1 MRQLKRKTTNPYSPD
16 DRVRAWQ
23 SFGHATGTVRAGD
36 VLRGDD
42 PIVVE
47 HHPWFEHVDTPTAER
62 KNVWLEMPEP
72 PQHTPEVA
80 VQTIQIPP
88 PRQVRCT
95 VDVAT
100 SLAWSSGSPGA
111 KSGLRRPSLVLSFGK
126 SSSSMCSI
134 RSSISTRPGFAGV
147 SGTSRP
153 RTSSGLRSS
162 QGSSGKETRPSGDR
176 QARVLW
182 APSDGPASDRRP
194 RAQMAHA
201 PAEPGDNDFLLP
213 GSRCP

>member
-1 MRQLKRKTTNPYSPD
+1 MEAVMRQLKRKTTNPYSPD

-111 KSGLRRPSLVLSFGK
+111 KSGTPPPFARTQLRQGQLLDVLDPIVHQHPTWFRWRERDVTPEDVERFEK
-126 SSSSMCSI
+126 L
-134 RSSISTRPGFAGV
+134 TRLE
-147 SGTSRP
+147 R
-153 RTSSGLRSS
+153 
-162 QGSSGKETRPSGDR
+162 EGD
-176 QARVLW
+176 QAVR
-182 APSDGPASDRRP
+182 
-194 RAQMAHA
+194 
-201 PAEPGDNDFLLP
+201 
-213 GSRCP
+213 

>member
-111 KSGLRRPSLVLSFGK
+111 KSGTPPPFARTQLRQEQLLDVLDPIVHQHPTWFRWRERDVTPEDVERFEK
-126 SSSSMCSI
+126 L
-134 RSSISTRPGFAGV
+134 TRLE
-147 SGTSRP
+147 R
-153 RTSSGLRSS
+153 
-162 QGSSGKETRPSGDR
+162 EGD
-176 QARVLW
+176 QAVR
-182 APSDGPASDRRP
+182 
-194 RAQMAHA
+194 
-201 PAEPGDNDFLLP
+201 
-213 GSRCP
+213 